1 MKVSKLLPMYLFSGI
16 YQRMS
21 STKMEERVKKEETR
35 NTENRDPT
43 QDSKGNLQDN
53 MKKYPRMAAML

>member
-1 MKVSKLLPMYLFSGI
+1 MKVSKLLPMYLFSRI